1 MKKVIFTLGTL
12 AISVGLFAQIA
23 PISDVK
29 KTMSKGEN
37 TGLEVLINKA
47 TSSDIAKVFEA
58 KTKDFK
64 GKFIK
69 PEKGN
74 VEYFID
80 DAKIASI
87 SDQPVDIYAYFLQEG
102 ENVRFTSFY
111 SVGGLYFSPANAPQ
125 YASAKGIVESVY
137 KQVLFDQFDAKIKDE
152 TKKQSGMEGDLKG
165 LEKDKDGLQKDIK
178 KSNDVIG
185 KSEGEISQGEKD
197 KANNATT
204 VETQKAAVAKQ
215 KEELAKFDRKALETE
230 INALENDKKGVEKD
244 MEKASKEIG
253 AKTAEIE
260 KLKNEIS
267 TLNTQVES
275 NKKAIDE
282 KTKLIAEKQGTINN
296 NNLEE
301 KEKAL
306 KEAQKQQ
313 EKLEKDGEKIVKEI
327 EKNKS
332 TIADNKSKINTAEAG
347 IKDNDTK
354 QAAKKAELDA
364 QKEVVNKLKEEQ
376 AKYK

>member
-102 ENVRFTSFY
+102 ENEVLVRVLHRSPNSRWY
-111 SVGGLYFSPANAPQ
+111 SGAGIYRNVHLIQKNTLHIKHNGLYIS
-125 YASAKGIVESVY
+125 
-137 KQVLFDQFDAKIKDE
+137 
-152 TKKQSGMEGDLKG
+152 TKKNGPVFSVSVSSSLSSILSFSVSRSCRPSM
-165 LEKDKDGLQKDIK
+165 I
-178 KSNDVIG
+178 
-185 KSEGEISQGEKD
+185 
-197 KANNATT
+197 
-204 VETQKAAVAKQ
+204 AAV
-215 KEELAKFDRKALETE
+215 
-230 INALENDKKGVEKD
+230 
-244 MEKASKEIG
+244 M
-253 AKTAEIE
+253 
-260 KLKNEIS
+260 
-267 TLNTQVES
+267 
-275 NKKAIDE
+275 
-282 KTKLIAEKQGTINN
+282 
-296 NNLEE
+296 
-301 KEKAL
+301 
-306 KEAQKQQ
+306 
-313 EKLEKDGEKIVKEI
+313 
-327 EKNKS
+327 
-332 TIADNKSKINTAEAG
+332 
-347 IKDNDTK
+347 
-354 QAAKKAELDA
+354 
-364 QKEVVNKLKEEQ
+364 
-376 AKYK
+376 